1 MTRYILTPNALGNLT
16 RIAPA
21 WGSSNLF
28 KGLTDDEIID
38 NVIARNI
45 ETGVI
50 SDPSQVWVVDEADLP
65 GGGPGQPDGDYFFD
79 CWEWNGACVVNM
91 PKARVIHMDAIR
103 VVRNAELAAKDIEFT
118 RAVEAG
124 DTDAQT
130 TIGAAKQALRDLPTT
145 FDLTTGITTPTQLK
159 AQWPDIL
166 PARE

>member
-1 MTRYILTPNALGNLT
+1 MARYILTPNALGNLT

-38 NVIARNI
+38 AVIARNI
-45 ETGVI
+45 ETGTI

-65 GGGPGQPDGDYFFD
+65 GGGPSQPDGDYFFD

-91 PKARVIHMDAIR
+91 PKARGVHMDAIR
-103 VVRNAELAAKDIEFT
+103 VVRNAELAAKDITFM

-124 DTDAQT
+124 DTDAQA
-130 TIGAAKQALRDLPTT
+130 TIGTEKQALRDIPAT
-145 FDLTTGITTPTQLK
+145 FDITTDVDTPEKLK
-159 AQWPDIL
+159 AKWPSEL